1 MRSISLPFR
10 MRRCHLC
17 IPRFVQLVARQLR
30 KPHITVRTRPSTKRL
45 SKINRR
51 RNHFNKLT
59 RPACWCMPLCRLLT
73 CQARLLL
80 TLVRP
85 QSVKPKPHT
94 HTPQVQEWPTD
105 CTIKDQ
111 QVRRRTQ
118 ISSDRRGWNTRGPP
132 STTRALRTCWC
143 VSRHPK
149 RSTSRESGLR
159 GRPRPTQPKLVA
171 LP

>member
-1 MRSISLPFR
+1 MPGNEELNQDSFSTFWPGPS
-10 MRRCHLC
+10 RREIHLASFQDAQMSLC

-80 TLVRP
+80 SLVRFS
-85 QSVKPKPHT
+85 QTAIRQTQATHT
-94 HTPQVQEWPTD
+94 HH
-105 CTIKDQ
+105 KSKNGQ
-111 QVRRRTQ
+111 QIIQ
-118 ISSDRRGWNTRGPP
+118 
-132 STTRALRTCWC
+132 
-143 VSRHPK
+143 
-149 RSTSRESGLR
+149 
-159 GRPRPTQPKLVA
+159 
-171 LP
+171 